1 MSYNDSS
8 FIGRPGATCA
18 AAALSGIL
26 FALTCGACS
35 KSEPAPQANPTPPA
49 APSPVPATAQV
60 TLTAPEIF
68 KTRCAACH
76 GETGKGD
83 GPASVALNPK
93 PQNYSDPEWQKATTD
108 EVIRKAIVEGGQS
121 VGKSALMVPNPDLA
135 GKTEVLD
142 GLVTIIRGFAP
153 KPTP

>member
-1 MSYNDSS
+1 M
-8 FIGRPGATCA
+8 
-18 AAALSGIL
+18 
-26 FALTCGACS
+26 FALTFGACS

-76 GETGKGD
+76 GESGKGD
-83 GPASVALNPK
+83 GPAAVSLNPK
-93 PQNYSDPEWQKATTD
+93 PRDYSDPEWQKATTD
-108 EVIRKAIVEGGQS
+108 EMIKKTIVEGGQA
-121 VGKSALMVPNPDLA
+121 VGKSPLMVPNPDLA